1 MTKREKR
8 IERMRQN
15 PRAVR
20 FEELD
25 TLLLSLGFAKRQASS
40 HIGYYYGT
48 HFVTVVYRTP
58 FVLPVYVKK
67 ALAVIDAVLEETEDE

>member
-25 TLLLSLGFAKRQASS
+25 AVLLEAGFERRQESGS
-40 HIGYYYGT
+40 HVIYRRGEYRFSVPK
-48 HFVTVVYRTP
+48 HRPFVNVVYVRQ
-58 FVLPVYVKK
+58 VL
-67 ALAVIDAVLEETEDE
+67 LVLDEIAGQEG